1 MKLKNYNIKYYDK
14 RRTCDSKLMVQKIC
28 RVVVVL
34 SISTKQTVGVS
45 PISIIESAS
54 LVANQGKLVFG
65 LKYFVWSS
73 LLVGK
78 LSRVAYYRR
87 IVNERQFSSRFKN
100 KNLSHKIKN
109 PLNQKS
115 VSTHVSTMVN
125 ERTDPLVKTH
135 PLQLSITW

>member
-65 LKYFVWSS
+65 LKFFFEVVYS
-73 LLVGK
+73 LENYQG
-78 LSRVAYYRR
+78 
-87 IVNERQFSSRFKN
+87 
-100 KNLSHKIKN
+100 
-109 PLNQKS
+109 
-115 VSTHVSTMVN
+115 
-125 ERTDPLVKTH
+125 
-135 PLQLSITW
+135 